1 MGRTSIILSFL
12 SLLPCYWPRW
22 QLVILFFPLARSLL
36 APPFSLIVVWPFRM
50 IAQIVYVLGETLCP
64 FPDRAPLIASL
75 SVPVTFA
82 PVQLPPGQKRP
93 EREKHLGII
102 ARCKEKPMTL
112 CFLPGQVLAHAGL
125 RLHTATPF
133 LSFDFTIIDSTY
145 VNSISGNGTFDKCI
159 IMLYTLIRRQ

>member
-22 QLVILFFPLARSLL
+22 QLVILFFPLDRSLL

-102 ARCKEKPMTL
+102 LRALQREADDRALPARTG
-112 CFLPGQVLAHAGL
+112 FSSSGL
-125 RLHTATPF
+125 TSSRCNAILT
-133 LSFDFTIIDSTY
+133 
-145 VNSISGNGTFDKCI
+145 V
-159 IMLYTLIRRQ
+159 